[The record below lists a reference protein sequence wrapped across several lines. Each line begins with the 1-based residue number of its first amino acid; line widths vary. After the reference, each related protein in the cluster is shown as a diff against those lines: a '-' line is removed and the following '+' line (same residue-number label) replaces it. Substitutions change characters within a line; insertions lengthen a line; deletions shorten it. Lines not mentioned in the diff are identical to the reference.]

1 MAYLQARWQISVMSA
16 PEKPLVCF
24 TSRSSCAAG
33 HSHVSTSKGIRVSV
47 RISCRSCHVRMQ
59 ALPCHALLW
68 PTGLQ
73 LRPAGLLP
81 GQQGCLLT
89 SKRPHLDIGGDGALA
104 GHRAEDLAP
113 AALVRQR
120 DVDELV
126 QPAWPQQGWVDDVRP
141 AKTCKTTSVPTL
153 QLRTQPLSTCCCI
166 CTASAATSWQLD
178 WAVGAVV
185 RFQQG
190 RRAGGGG
197 GSGTCWWRR

>member
-16 PEKPLVCF
+16 PENPLVCF
-24 TSRSSCAAG
+24 TSRSSCTAG

-68 PTGLQ
+68 PTGLK

-81 GQQGCLLT
+81 GQQGCLLA
-89 SKRPHLDIGGDGALA
+89 SKRPHLDIGGDRALA

-126 QPAWPQQGWVDDVRP
+126 QPARPQQGWVDDVRP
-141 AKTCKTTSVPTL
+141 ATTFRAKSKAKRSSARHGHSAPAAAYVQRQSP
-153 QLRTQPLSTCCCI
+153 QPGSSTGLSN
-166 CTASAATSWQLD
+166 
-178 WAVGAVV
+178 AVS
-185 RFQQG
+185 QI
-190 RRAGGGG
+190 
-197 GSGTCWWRR
+197 